1 MGEKICVYGARVH
14 NLKNIDVEIPRHS
27 LTVITGLSGSGKSS
41 LAFDTIFAEGQRRYI
56 ETFSAYARNFLGGME
71 RPDVDKI
78 TGLSPVISIEQKT
91 TNKNPRSTVGTVT
104 EIYDYLRLLFARAG
118 RAYSYMTGEPMVKYT
133 EERIIDMIQH
143 DYAGHKIYI
152 LAPLVRSRKGHYRE
166 LFESTRRK
174 GFLNVRVDG
183 EIKEIRQGM
192 KVDRYKNHDIEVVVD
207 KLNLSATTS
216 LPPKGKLS
224 DGGDERLK
232 KTVQL
237 AMKMGDGLLMILD
250 KDSGQVKYFSRRLM
264 CPTTGISYSDPAP
277 NNFSFN
283 SPQGACPKCKG
294 LGVVSEIDLA
304 KVIPDRSKSI
314 REGGIVPLGKYK
326 NQMIFW
332 QIDAL
337 LKKYDCDLSTPIG
350 ELSEEA
356 MNEVLYGALENVRID
371 KDVVHTSSD
380 YFVAFEGIVKYLRDT
395 MSVDESAA
403 AQKWADQFMAEATC
417 PECHG
422 HRLNREALS
431 YKVADKNIAE
441 LCDMD
446 LGELKEWLNEL
457 EAPTRP
463 AQGDACGACRNKN
476 LSTEG
481 EAMEPGHSADASLP
495 VGGKLVGAEYQIA
508 KEILKEISTRLGFL
522 LDVGLDYLA
531 LGRPSAS
538 LSGGESQRIRLA
550 TQIGSQLVN
559 VLYIL
564 DEPSI
569 GLHQRDNER
578 LIRSLKELRDL
589 GNTVIVVEHDRDM
602 MLAADY
608 IIDIG
613 PRAGRKGGEVVF
625 QGTPGQLL
633 KSDTLTA
640 HYLNGS
646 VCCDSVATT
655 PAAPV
660 ATTPTTSVDAPPAR
674 LLTVRGAS
682 GNNLKHVDVAFPLG
696 KLILVTGVSG
706 SGKSTL
712 VNETL
717 QPILSQHFYRSLKRP
732 MPYDS
737 IEGLELIDKVVSVD
751 QSPIGRT
758 PRSNPATYTGVFA
771 DIRSLF
777 VGLPEARIRG
787 YKAGRFSFNVRDG
800 RCETCGG
807 NGYKTIEM
815 NFLPDIQVPCEECHG
830 KRYNRETLEV
840 RYKGKSIA
848 DVLDMTINQ
857 AVEFFENQPDILRKI
872 KTIQDVGL
880 GYIKLGQ
887 PSTTL
892 SGGES
897 QRVKLATELS
907 KRDTGR
913 TLYILDEPTTGLHF
927 EDIRILMQ
935 VLRRLVDRG
944 NTVIVI
950 EHNLDVIVQAD
961 YIIDMGPEG
970 GRRGGSVIA
979 TGTPQ
984 EVAQSGKGFTSKY
997 LKEELQRLSQQPV

>member
-1 MGEKICVYGARVH
+1 MNNEEKINVWGARVH
-14 NLKNIDVEIPRHS
+14 NLKNIDVEIPRQS

-91 TNKNPRSTVGTVT
+91 TNKNPRSTVGTTT
-104 EIYDYLRLLFARAG
+104 EVYDYLRLLFARAG

-133 EERIIDMIQH
+133 EEKVIEMVTN
-143 DYAGHKIYI
+143 DYAGKKILI
-152 LAPLVRSRKGHYRE
+152 LAPVVRGRKGHYRE
-166 LFESTRRK
+166 LFESMRRK
-174 GFLNVRVDG
+174 GYMHVRVDG
-183 EIKEIRQGM
+183 ELQEITRGM
-192 KVDRYKNHDIEVVVD
+192 KVDRYKTHDIEIVIDRLAVP
-207 KLNLSATTS
+207 ATTPATS
-216 LPPKGKLS
+216 NVPT
-224 DGGDERLK
+224 DRLK
-232 KTVQL
+232 KSVQM
-237 AMKMGDGLLMILD
+237 AMKQGEGLLMIMD
-250 KDSGQVKYFSRRLM
+250 YDTKAIKHFSKRLM

-277 NNFSFN
+277 NTFSFN
-283 SPQGACPKCKG
+283 SPQGACPRCKG
-294 LGVVSEIDLA
+294 LGYINEIDLE
-304 KVIPDRSKSI
+304 KVIPNRKLNIHDGAI
-314 REGGIVPLGKYK
+314 APLGKYK

-332 QIDAL
+332 QIDAI
-337 LKKYDCDLSTPIG
+337 LKKYSCDLKTPVNDIPD
-350 ELSEEA
+350 EA
-356 MNEVLYGALENVRID
+356 LNEILYGSLETIRID
-371 KDVVHTSSD
+371 KELVHTSSD
-380 YFVAFEGIVKYLRDT
+380 YFVSFDGVVKYLRNVMDN
-395 MSVDESAA
+395 DESTSG
-403 AQKWADQFMAEATC
+403 QKWADQFLAECQC

-422 HRLNREALS
+422 QRLNREALS
-431 YKVADKNIAE
+431 YRIWDKNISE
-441 LCDMD
+441 LASMD
-446 LGELKEWLNEL
+446 LSELRQWLDDL
-457 EAPTRP
+457 EQPTP
-463 AQGDACGACRNKN
+463 TAKLDSQQQQI
-476 LSTEG
+476 
-481 EAMEPGHSADASLP
+481 SA
-495 VGGKLVGAEYQIA
+495 
-508 KEILKEISTRLGFL
+508 EILKEIRTRLDFL

-531 LGRPSAS
+531 LNRQSSS

-569 GLHQRDNER
+569 GLHQRDNDR

-602 MLAADY
+602 MLNADY
-608 IIDIG
+608 IVDIG
-613 PRAGRKGGEVVF
+613 PKAGRKGGEVVF
-625 QGTPGQLL
+625 QGTIDEML
-633 KSDTLTA
+633 KANTITA
-640 HYLNGS
+640 QYLSGERNIEVPKQRRKGNGNS
-646 VCCDSVATT
+646 
-655 PAAPV
+655 
-660 ATTPTTSVDAPPAR
+660 
-674 LLTVRGAS
+674 LWLRGCR
-682 GNNLKHVDVAFPLG
+682 GNNLKNITVEFPLG

-712 VNETL
+712 INETL
-717 QPILSQHFYRSLKRP
+717 YPILSKHFYRSLQQP

-737 IEGLELIDKVVSVD
+737 IEGLEYIDKVVNVD

-758 PRSNPATYTGVFA
+758 PRSNPATYTGVFS

-777 VGLPEARIRG
+777 VNLPEAQIRG
-787 YKAGRFSFNVRDG
+787 YKPGRFSFNVKGG

-840 RYKGKSIA
+840 RFKGKSIA

-857 AVEFFENQPDILRKI
+857 AVEFFENVPDILRKI
-872 KTIQDVGL
+872 KTIQEVGL

-907 KRDTGR
+907 KRDTGK

-927 EDIRILMQ
+927 EDIRILMD
-935 VLRRLVDRG
+935 VLQKLVDRG
-944 NTVIVI
+944 NTVIII
-950 EHNLDVIVQAD
+950 EHNLDVIKLAD
-961 YIIDMGPEG
+961 HIIDMGPEG
-970 GRRGGSVIA
+970 GRGGGTILA
-979 TGTPQ
+979 TGTPEQ
-984 EVAQSGKGFTSKY
+984 VAKSKKGFTPKF
-997 LKEELQRLSQQPV
+997 LKEELKR